1 MARMSKKYMEQVM
14 STVPQNIK
22 KLTLKQKKNVLSFYA
37 ENASNSVYSSYF
49 GFHRLDMEWIK
60 ENHEALA
67 KSIQV
72 LEEEKEQRLQIARK
86 QAHLEN
92 EAARMHGTLKGV
104 KKTTKRKA
112 KKKK

>member
-1 MARMSKKYMEQVM
+1 MPRISKKYMEQVM

-22 KLTLKQKKNVLSFYA
+22 KLTLKQKKNVLSFHA
-37 ENASNSVYSSYF
+37 ENASASVYSSYF
-49 GFHRLDMEWIK
+49 GFHRLDIAWIK
-60 ENHEALA
+60 ENHEVLA

-72 LEEEKEQRLQIARK
+72 LEDEKEKRLRIARK

-92 EAARMHGTLKGV
+92 EAARLHGTLRGAEKV
-104 KKTTKRKA
+104 TIKKA